1 MFLTFGQPNR
11 VRQAYSFRNFR
22 LRSSALAVS
31 LCAGFLL
38 LVATTTYAADDRNPY
53 AGDPK
58 AAKAGEYEFRINC
71 ALCHGLG
78 ARGGGRGPDLTRA
91 QKKRVHSDAE
101 MFQVISNGI
110 PGTAMP
116 SNGTNGQG
124 VGMTDEEIWQIVT
137 YIRSQEVKAP
147 ANPIGNAAHGKE
159 LFYGDANCSLC
170 HMVAGKGGRV
180 GPELTSVG
188 ESRTREAII
197 DSVRDP
203 SRRLAWGLTES
214 TKEFPQEYETIT
226 VVTADGKEIKGVAL
240 NEDNFTVQMMDTSEH
255 IYLLE
260 KDKLRLFKKSRESMM
275 PTYSDDALSDKN
287 LDDIVAF
294 LISAGAK

>member
-1 MFLTFGQPNR
+1 MH
-11 VRQAYSFRNFR
+11 RQFTV
-22 LRSSALAVS
+22 LRWRQRAFVVASI
-31 LCAGFLL
+31 CAGVL
-38 LVATTTYAADDRNPY
+38 LVLGTASAEDRNPY
-53 AGDPK
+53 AGDAK

-91 QKKRVHSDAE
+91 QKKHVHSDEE

-110 PGTAMP
+110 PGTVMP
-116 SNGTNGQG
+116 ANGTNGQG

-137 YIRSQEVKAP
+137 YIRSVEVKAP
-147 ANPIGNAAHGKE
+147 AKPSGNAAHGKE

-170 HMVAGKGGRV
+170 HMIGGKGGRL
-180 GPELTSVG
+180 GPELTGVG
-188 ESRTREAII
+188 GSRTREAII
-197 DSVRDP
+197 DSVRNP
-203 SRRLAWGLTES
+203 SRRLAWGLTEA

-240 NEDNFTVQMMDTSEH
+240 NEDSFTVQMMDTSEQ

-260 KDKLRLFKKSRESMM
+260 KDKLRSLQKSRESMM
-275 PTYSDDALSDKN
+275 PRYDVEFFSDKD
-287 LDDIVAF
+287 LEDIVAY
-294 LISAGAK
+294 LVSVGAK